1 MLSSKNNQKETMENT
16 RKYLGLFIIAPG
28 KIDSIDEVKAAIGS
42 VIGENSGQVVS
53 DNLIGKKSLA
63 YPIKKHKEGVYY
75 DVIFTA
81 VPTDVPRMMRQFRIN
96 TDILRTLIDIKE

>member
-63 YPIKKHKEGVYY
+63 
-75 DVIFTA
+75 
-81 VPTDVPRMMRQFRIN
+81 
-96 TDILRTLIDIKE
+96 